1 MMFDPEVAMQNSKDI
16 VAEAY
21 EEYVEGVISEEQL
34 DQILS
39 IEMNSQRT
47 LEALFG
53 VWSFEEYA

>member
-39 IEMNSQRT
+39 LEMNSQRT
-47 LEALFG
+47 LETLFG

>member
-1 MMFDPEVAMQNSKDI
+1 MFDPEVAMQNSKDI

-39 IEMNSQRT
+39 LEMNSQRT
-47 LEALFG
+47 LETLFG